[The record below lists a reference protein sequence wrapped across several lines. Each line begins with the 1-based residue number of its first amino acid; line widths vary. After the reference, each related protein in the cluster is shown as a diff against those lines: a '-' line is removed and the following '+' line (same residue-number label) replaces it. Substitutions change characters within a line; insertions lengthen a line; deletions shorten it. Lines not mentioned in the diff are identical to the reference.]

1 MTEQAKRSRLEHFK
15 VEMASS
21 FVGEDKA
28 NKERKRRHIGGYG
41 EVFVTLEADATTK
54 R

>member
-1 MTEQAKRSRLEHFK
+1 MLEHFK

-28 NKERKRRHIGGYG
+28 NKERKCRHIGGYDG
-41 EVFVTLEADATTK
+41 VFVTLAADAAT
-54 R
+54 RR